1 MITIYTCAE
10 RAIYTNHV
18 HNQSRGH
25 AKKVESAC
33 PQALKQ
39 IENCH
44 LDNYSTCLKM
54 FLKWKTAINFTFLW
68 SVRLK
73 HRFKPVK
80 PHLRIPS
87 GHAKITGKSCMYLS
101 IRTVRLRV
109 CRSVYICL
117 WLECYVLDLTTSKFW
132 ALIERYISDMIYSYC
147 SRHNYQ
153 QVHETKCK
161 IHLVK
166 FCISISNQPISNM
179 FW

>member
-1 MITIYTCAE
+1 ME
-10 RAIYTNHV
+10 
-18 HNQSRGH
+18 
-25 AKKVESAC
+25 
-33 PQALKQ
+33 
-39 IENCH
+39 
-44 LDNYSTCLKM
+44 
-54 FLKWKTAINFTFLW
+54 TAINFTFLW

-166 FCISISNQPISNM
+166 FCISISNHIEYVLVSVNLRSFVVRRDSALQQVVIFQASKIGLLIGITQVKL
-179 FW
+179 